1 QVVNGEINSLKS
13 ELDEYIKECS
23 IREMELYYECMK
35 KLATVHEAES
45 KSNYKN
51 SKGHK

>member
-1 QVVNGEINSLKS
+1 
-13 ELDEYIKECS
+13 
-23 IREMELYYECMK
+23 YECMK
-35 KLATVHEAES
+35 KLATANEAES

>member
-1 QVVNGEINSLKS
+1 
-13 ELDEYIKECS
+13 
-23 IREMELYYECMK
+23 CMK